1 MRVVSRIACHRGD
14 TSRARFVSSSRA
26 MNLLML
32 QGACLCSD
40 REPSS
45 PEASAGLSLPCHG
58 RETPVSTECASSRRA
73 ARRAERT
80 PFSENFH
87 SGFPLFLL
95 DASRPG
101 VVLGDAVDVAPE
113 LGVAR
118 LQPGAVQ
125 AVAFLDGSLDLLV
138 VAEALVSAACVFVNA
153 RVSDRRE
160 SITVDGIRGVSWG
173 TERRGDGG
181 HAPPVVN
188 FSLSSSWIS
197 PLFLP
202 HARTARGAPVGILGK
217 RSARRVSG

>member
-1 MRVVSRIACHRGD
+1 MI
-14 TSRARFVSSSRA
+14 
-26 MNLLML
+26 LLML
-32 QGACLCSD
+32 QGACLYSD

-153 RVSDRRE
+153 RVSVGARQLRLTEFEVFRWQPRDA
-160 SITVDGIRGVSWG
+160 G
-173 TERRGDGG
+173 TGDT
-181 HAPPVVN
+181 H
-188 FSLSSSWIS
+188 LRW
-197 PLFLP
+197 
-202 HARTARGAPVGILGK
+202 
-217 RSARRVSG
+217 

>member
-1 MRVVSRIACHRGD
+1 M
-14 TSRARFVSSSRA
+14 
-26 MNLLML
+26 
-32 QGACLCSD
+32 
-40 REPSS
+40 
-45 PEASAGLSLPCHG
+45 
-58 RETPVSTECASSRRA
+58 
-73 ARRAERT
+73 
-80 PFSENFH
+80 
-87 SGFPLFLL
+87 
-95 DASRPG
+95 
-101 VVLGDAVDVAPE
+101 LGDAVDVAPE

-138 VAEALVSAACVFVNA
+138 VAEALVSAACVFIRPSA
-153 RVSDRRE
+153 SQRRRRE
-160 SITVDGIRGVSWG
+160 LRLTEFEVFRG

-202 HARTARGAPVGILGK
+202 HTRTERGAPVGILGK

>member
-1 MRVVSRIACHRGD
+1 MI
-14 TSRARFVSSSRA
+14 
-26 MNLLML
+26 LLML

-45 PEASAGLSLPCHG
+45 PEASAGLSLLCHS
-58 RETPVSTECASSRRA
+58 RETLVSTERPLTARRA
-73 ARRAERT
+73 ARRAHTVLRIVIHHLGALS
-80 PFSENFH
+80 F
-87 SGFPLFLL
+87 L
-95 DASRPG
+95 DASRLG
-101 VVLGDAVDVAPE
+101 VVLGDFVDVAPE

-118 LQPGAVQ
+118 LQPGTVQ
-125 AVAFLDGSLDLLV
+125 AVALLDGSLDLLV
-138 VAEALVSAACVFVNA
+138 VAEALVSAACVFI
-153 RVSDRRE
+153 RERE
-160 SITVDGIRGVSWG
+160 SAAAARITVDGIRGVSCG

-202 HARTARGAPVGILGK
+202 HTRTERGAPVGILGK